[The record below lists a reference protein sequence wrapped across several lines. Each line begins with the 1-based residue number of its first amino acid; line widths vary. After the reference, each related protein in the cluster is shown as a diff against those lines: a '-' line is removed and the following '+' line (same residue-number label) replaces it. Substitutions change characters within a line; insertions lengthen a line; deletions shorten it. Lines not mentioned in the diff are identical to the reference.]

1 MYLIAGLG
9 NPGQQYAG
17 TRHNIGF
24 MMLDHFAEKNNLTFT
39 DSKWKALVSKAVV
52 WDESVVLLKPQ
63 TFMNLSG
70 MAVAQAVNFYKL
82 QPANIIVIHDDL
94 DMEFGRLKIV
104 SGGGDGG
111 HKGIRSII
119 EHLGTK
125 NFPRIKI
132 GIGRPPTPV
141 PPDKYVLST
150 FNSEEKKMI
159 EQKMSLVIEG
169 LRVSLQQGISA
180 AMTFIN
186 RKRSN
191 VIL

>member
-39 DSKWKALVSKAVV
+39 DSKWKALVSKAVI

-111 HKGIRSII
+111 PGGVECGPS
-119 EHLGTK
+119 
-125 NFPRIKI
+125 P
-132 GIGRPPTPV
+132 GR
-141 PPDKYVLST
+141 D
-150 FNSEEKKMI
+150 
-159 EQKMSLVIEG
+159 SLFALLAWANG
-169 LRVSLQQGISA
+169 ASRGGGPAKCGGFSFRKDYPSLC
-180 AMTFIN
+180 
-186 RKRSN
+186 
-191 VIL
+191 